1 MFTLGLLVGGALGA
15 GAGYLYWGRQVKAF
29 NERLAGLEASA
40 NQIQSERER
49 LHHALD
55 DILRER
61 RGMVETAEHLRTQ
74 GEQQGHQ
81 LEALAPALV
90 PPPAAPPPRPPPG
103 GAGARG
109 PAVTRLVRPLAAHP
123 PHLALGPFDPAVV
136 EFGYLEQVELH
147 DLEVGGEVEVP
158 WRYDGGELA
167 AEDRRV
173 GRRGA

>member
-61 RGMVETAEHLRTQ
+61 RGVGGAAGHPRAQ
-74 GEQQGHQ
+74 GGKQGPQ
-81 LEALAPALV
+81 LEAPAPALLP
-90 PPPAAPPPRPPPG
+90 PPPAP
-103 GAGARG
+103 GARG
-109 PAVTRLVRPLAAHP
+109 APASPQPHPLP
-123 PHLALGPFDPAVV
+123 PT
-136 EFGYLEQVELH
+136 
-147 DLEVGGEVEVP
+147 
-158 WRYDGGELA
+158 
-167 AEDRRV
+167 
-173 GRRGA
+173 